1 MFSTSVQ
8 LQTKSKTTH
17 IVATCFLQL
26 LINNVVEY
34 KLRMKFSQK
43 GMARAN
49 TIAIAITC
57 HYLPI

>member
-26 LINNVVEY
+26 FSNNVDKY
-34 KLRMKFSQK
+34 KLRMK
-43 GMARAN
+43 
-49 TIAIAITC
+49 
-57 HYLPI
+57 LE